1 MSGRLAV
8 SALVL
13 LLASGCGDDGAS
25 SGSAR
30 SFLHDSSWPVPT
42 SDTWRSSTV
51 SSGGL
56 PADVQSEDLVAATVE
71 LGPVPFFAIIYSDDT
86 LLVLGGTPFLLE
98 LFTLAQGNTPPDR
111 NLSTLVDLVT
121 GFIENE
127 LVDPYVAKI
136 DTKTMMAQTLTLP
149 RGDTPNYPGGI
160 VAHANGWVYV
170 IATATLYEIDPDS
183 LAIRRSLDLPLDST
197 SPGSTVYNSL
207 QVSTRNGDLVMKTGT
222 HDSTGLLVRVDAKS
236 LEIKAMAEGTLGTAR
251 MTTAMTGSTEY
262 VYLPGPT
269 ETLRFVAAD
278 DAFDLDPAGSK
289 TYRTT
294 DDGTTGGV
302 GMVNL
307 GSANA
312 VLFPNNNTVLYGV
325 CLAHRRGGP
334 VRERLGEREPPRF
347 AGCGDRRGH
356 RSTLHRRSEL
366 PRRLA
371 NRVHGVPG
379 RRRHRL
385 GRRAGSGG
393 GRRHQAQPLSHHGG
407 EGRGVLRRLGSGSRP
422 RLRYEGFDEIAFESL
437 DDIRGNRQGRPPSQV
452 MSSVEWSRSRNQFDL
467 ARSPAL
473 VEEGR
478 ERTVEAQERE
488 PALLGVGLDP
498 VAAGDAVGLLGGEP
512 DRRRAVAG
520 RLGRG

>member
-1 MSGRLAV
+1 M
-8 SALVL
+8 
-13 LLASGCGDDGAS
+13 
-25 SGSAR
+25 
-30 SFLHDSSWPVPT
+30 PT
-42 SDTWRSSTV
+42 ADTWRSSTV

-56 PADVQSEDLVAATVE
+56 PADVRSEDLVAEAVE
-71 LGPVPFFAIIYSDDT
+71 LGPVPFFSIVYSDDT
-86 LLVLGGTPFLLE
+86 LFVLGGTPFLLD

-121 GFIENE
+121 GFVENE

-136 DTKTMMAQTLTLP
+136 DTKTMTAQTLVLP
-149 RGDTPNYPGGI
+149 RGNTPNYPGGI

-183 LAIRRSLDLPLDST
+183 LAVRRSLDLPLDST

-236 LEIKAMAEGTLGTAR
+236 FEIKAMAEGTLGTAR

-269 ETLRFVAAD
+269 ETLRFVASD
-278 DAFDLDPAGSK
+278 DAFDLDPAWSK

-325 CLAHRRGGP
+325 TAPLELFSQSTTNGTAPPQSVNATGTSAPGGSFTLLAGNPVENGIVVAQDAVNGRLAAWRIGEGGSFENIWVNENLDVSLGAAMVVGTDRLYTDDRSCPDASQTGCMAYLVVVDLSSGEELARVEVAATKPSLAHIMVGKDE
-334 VRERLGEREPPRF
+334 VYYV
-347 AGCGDRRGH
+347 A
-356 RSTLHRRSEL
+356 SE
-366 PRRLA
+366 
-371 NRVHGVPG
+371 
-379 RRRHRL
+379 
-385 GRRAGSGG
+385 
-393 GRRHQAQPLSHHGG
+393 
-407 EGRGVLRRLGSGSRP
+407 
-422 RLRYEGFDEIAFESL
+422 
-437 DDIRGNRQGRPPSQV
+437 
-452 MSSVEWSRSRNQFDL
+452 
-467 ARSPAL
+467 
-473 VEEGR
+473 
-478 ERTVEAQERE
+478 
-488 PALLGVGLDP
+488 
-498 VAAGDAVGLLGGEP
+498 
-512 DRRRAVAG
+512 AG
-520 RLGRG
+520 RAHGFVTKVSTK